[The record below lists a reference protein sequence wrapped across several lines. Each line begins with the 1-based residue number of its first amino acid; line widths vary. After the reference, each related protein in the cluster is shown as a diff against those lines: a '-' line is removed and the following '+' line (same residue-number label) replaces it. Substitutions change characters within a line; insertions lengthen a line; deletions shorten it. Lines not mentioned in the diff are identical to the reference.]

1 MGIMDHLAAAEF
13 ERRVQARARVKD
25 MADRVD
31 LLDRLA
37 LLRLLEEREDLA
49 CRVAELEAK
58 REPAATEWGA
68 RWGDCSC
75 GELTIDRDERAT
87 DGGEAYARRVVSIHD
102 PYRRGTVTLVQR
114 DVYEPGPW
122 REAQ

>member
-49 CRVAELEAK
+49 CRVAELEAQG
-58 REPAATEWGA
+58 EPTGTEYGVVWPDGSERVYGMDRCEDRWTAQHHAEHATNGA
-68 RWGDCSC
+68 R
-75 GELTIDRDERAT
+75 A
-87 DGGEAYARRVVSIHD
+87 
-102 PYRRGTVTLVQR
+102 VQR
-114 DVYEPGPW
+114 EVREVRGAWEPI
-122 REAQ
+122 R